1 MSWVGARGNPV
12 PGAVLTGAE
21 RFPGNI
27 DVLFGPTPSGPRA
40 FHLEV
45 YVGREIPVA
54 DARATARMLH
64 PPDAQPV
71 GTYTAQAG
79 QTVEIFRSARL
90 AQAFEGAELPL
101 RLGPYFGDEPP
112 GTYTQIAEREGP
124 TTSVVVLAVGN
135 NP

>member
-1 MSWVGARGNPV
+1 MAWVGARGNPL
-12 PGAVLTGAE
+12 PGAVQTGAE

-40 FHLEV
+40 FRLEV
-45 YVGREIPVA
+45 YLGREVPVSE
-54 DARATARMLH
+54 ARAEAGMLH
-64 PPDAQPV
+64 PPDGRPV
-71 GTYTAQAG
+71 GTYIQAG
-79 QTVEIFRSARL
+79 QTIEVFQSARL

-112 GTYTQIAEREGP
+112 GTYIEIAERGRP
-124 TTSVVVLAVGN
+124 TTSVVLLAVGN